1 MPQKEK
7 EWSEVEKFNAV
18 PLLPSKSNSN
28 QEVWIMELAPGID
41 FESLNNLKIT
51 LPDISI
57 LFKKIQKFEI
67 KFRTF
72 LKKFFH
78 FFSIGTRPLDLRR
91 TASFTS

>member
-51 LPDISI
+51 LPDISN
-57 LFKKIQKFEI
+57 LFQKDQKIKKKSKIF
-67 KFRTF
+67 
-72 LKKFFH
+72 
-78 FFSIGTRPLDLRR
+78 
-91 TASFTS
+91 